1 MSPVFNNRERGNTT
15 IMRSPLSDIT
25 RSTIPLSDIK
35 STTLGSNTSAA
46 ESFYPDSFY
55 SARSRQGDSDEDY
68 SIQAPRGFRV
78 RNRLG
83 NSSSWTMS
91 PASLGSPFSSI
102 PETPE
107 LIYQNTGRGLFLQAR
122 TSDNMMRSSNDSN
135 GTFGLRSSYS
145 VAQSDYEEV
154 VSRLEAEKEAKK
166 KVLGDST
173 FTISSGGDSSYVS
186 GTPDSGQLMNVV
198 QKRGLASGNSEARN
212 SLNMTTPFLPM
223 FSRIRTYNGL
233 YLGPPGYT
241 PAPRPLP
248 RTLFPPALG
257 QADEDKE
264 NQDPAKLERPKTLAI
279 ESKGVRFK
287 ETDV

>member
-1 MSPVFNNRERGNTT
+1 VGMSPVFNNRERGNTT

-135 GTFGLRSSYS
+135 GNN
-145 VAQSDYEEV
+145 
-154 VSRLEAEKEAKK
+154 
-166 KVLGDST
+166 
-173 FTISSGGDSSYVS
+173 
-186 GTPDSGQLMNVV
+186 GTSNELC
-198 QKRGLASGNSEARN
+198 
-212 SLNMTTPFLPM
+212 
-223 FSRIRTYNGL
+223 IL
-233 YLGPPGYT
+233 YLRVVCGVCAWGCVWCACVYI
-241 PAPRPLP
+241 
-248 RTLFPPALG
+248 
-257 QADEDKE
+257 QA
-264 NQDPAKLERPKTLAI
+264 
-279 ESKGVRFK
+279 
-287 ETDV
+287 ETAT

>member
-1 MSPVFNNRERGNTT
+1 MSPVFNNRERGSTT

-55 SARSRQGDSDEDY
+55 SARSRQEDNDEDY

-166 KVLGDST
+166 KVLGNST

-198 QKRGLASGNSEARN
+198 QKRRLASGNSEDRN
-212 SLNMTTPFLPM
+212 SPNMTTPFLPM
-223 FSRIRTYNGL
+223 FSRIRTDNGL

-248 RTLFPPALG
+248 RTLFPPTLG
-257 QADEDKE
+257 QVEEDKE
-264 NQDPAKLERPKTLAI
+264 NQDSAKLERPKTLAI